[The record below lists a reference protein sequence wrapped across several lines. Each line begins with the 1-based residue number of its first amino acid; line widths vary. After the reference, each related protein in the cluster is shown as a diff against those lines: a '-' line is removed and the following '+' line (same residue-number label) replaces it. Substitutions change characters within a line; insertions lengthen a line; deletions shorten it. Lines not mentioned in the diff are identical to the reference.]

1 MDEKRGVCLVMKDF
15 LHLIRYRNLCIIIA
29 TMIIIRY
36 ALIGVFMPFQLSTV
50 GFVLLVV
57 ATVCLSAAGYIINDY
72 FDVNADMMN
81 RPDKV
86 IIGKSINR
94 RNAMIFHWIF
104 NIVGCVC
111 GALVSFGI
119 GLPKYS
125 FIFLF
130 IAGVLWF
137 YSTTFSKEPVL
148 GNVVIALLVAS
159 VPIIEILFEMLP
171 LLSLPMDILQQL
183 HIRFEELF
191 VWGLGYTLFAFL
203 LTLQREMVKDIEDL
217 EGDRTYGRNTLPIA
231 FGLKAARI
239 CTFGVSVVV
248 IAGIVVSQICKLSDT
263 FSLIFINVCIT
274 LPLLYGL
281 FVFVKADSSEEYAKV
296 SFILKLVMSMGL
308 LYLPCYMFLK

>member
-1 MDEKRGVCLVMKDF
+1 MVMKDF
-15 LHLIRYRNLCIIIA
+15 LRLIRYKNLLIIIA
-29 TMIIIRY
+29 TMLIIRY

-111 GALVSFGI
+111 GALVSLGI

-137 YSTTFSKEPVL
+137 YSTTFSREPIV
-148 GNVVIALLVAS
+148 GN
-159 VPIIEILFEMLP
+159 
-171 LLSLPMDILQQL
+171 
-183 HIRFEELF
+183 
-191 VWGLGYTLFAFL
+191 
-203 LTLQREMVKDIEDL
+203 
-217 EGDRTYGRNTLPIA
+217 
-231 FGLKAARI
+231 
-239 CTFGVSVVV
+239 
-248 IAGIVVSQICKLSDT
+248 IVV
-263 FSLIFINVCIT
+263 
-274 LPLLYGL
+274 
-281 FVFVKADSSEEYAKV
+281 DSTIHLRVY
-296 SFILKLVMSMGL
+296 
-308 LYLPCYMFLK
+308 

>member
-1 MDEKRGVCLVMKDF
+1 MVMKDF
-15 LHLIRYRNLCIIIA
+15 LRLIRYKNLLIIIA
-29 TMIIIRY
+29 TMLIIRY

-159 VPIIEILFEMLP
+159 VPIIEILYEMLP

-248 IAGIVVSQICKLSDT
+248 IAGIVVSQVCKLSDG

>member
-1 MDEKRGVCLVMKDF
+1 MDEKRSVCVVMKDF
-15 LHLIRYRNLCIIIA
+15 LRLIRYKNLLIIIA
-29 TMIIIRY
+29 TMLIIRY

-81 RPDKV
+81 KPDKV
-86 IIGKSINR
+86 IIGKTINR

-159 VPIIEILFEMLP
+159 VPIIEILYEMLP

-248 IAGIVVSQICKLSDT
+248 IAGIVVSQVCKLSDS

-281 FVFVKADSSEEYAKV
+281 YVFVKADSSEEYAKV
-296 SFILKLVMSMGL
+296 SFVLKLVMLMGL
-308 LYLPCYMFLK
+308 LYLISYMFLK

>member
-1 MDEKRGVCLVMKDF
+1 ML
-15 LHLIRYRNLCIIIA
+15 
-29 TMIIIRY
+29 IIRY

-81 RPDKV
+81 KPDKV
-86 IIGKSINR
+86 IIGKTINR

-104 NIVGCVC
+104 SIVGCVC

-159 VPIIEILFEMLP
+159 VPIIEILYEMLP

-248 IAGIVVSQICKLSDT
+248 IVAIVVSQVCKLSDT

-281 FVFVKADSSEEYAKV
+281 YVFVKADSSEEYAKV
-296 SFILKLVMSMGL
+296 SFVLKLVMLMGL
-308 LYLPCYMFLK
+308 LYLISYMFLK

>member
-1 MDEKRGVCLVMKDF
+1 ML
-15 LHLIRYRNLCIIIA
+15 
-29 TMIIIRY
+29 IIRY
-36 ALIGVFMPFQLSTV
+36 ALIGVFMPFQLSTI

-81 RPDKV
+81 KPDKV
-86 IIGKSINR
+86 IIGKTINR

-104 NIVGCVC
+104 NIVGCIC

-159 VPIIEILFEMLP
+159 VPIIEILYEMLP

-248 IAGIVVSQICKLSDT
+248 IAGIVVSQICKLSDG

-296 SFILKLVMSMGL
+296 SFVLKLVMLMGL
-308 LYLPCYMFLK
+308 LYLITYMFLK

>member
-1 MDEKRGVCLVMKDF
+1 ML
-15 LHLIRYRNLCIIIA
+15 
-29 TMIIIRY
+29 IIRY
-36 ALIGVFMPFQLSTV
+36 ALIGVFMPFQLSTI

-81 RPDKV
+81 KPDKV
-86 IIGKSINR
+86 IIGKTINR

-104 NIVGCVC
+104 NIVGCIC

-159 VPIIEILFEMLP
+159 VPIIEILYEMLP

-248 IAGIVVSQICKLSDT
+248 IAGIVVSQICKLSDG

-296 SFILKLVMSMGL
+296 SFVLKLVMLMGL
-308 LYLPCYMFLK
+308 LYLISYMFLK

>member
-1 MDEKRGVCLVMKDF
+1 MDEKRSVCVVMKDF
-15 LHLIRYRNLCIIIA
+15 LRLIRYKNLLIIIA
-29 TMIIIRY
+29 TMLIIRY

-81 RPDKV
+81 KPDKV

-159 VPIIEILFEMLP
+159 VPIIEILYEMLP

-248 IAGIVVSQICKLSDT
+248 IAGIVVSQVCKLSDT

-281 FVFVKADSSEEYAKV
+281 YVFVKADSSEEYAKV

>member
-1 MDEKRGVCLVMKDF
+1 
-15 LHLIRYRNLCIIIA
+15 
-29 TMIIIRY
+29 MIIIRG

-119 GLPKYS
+119 GFPKYS

-159 VPIIEILFEMLP
+159 VPIIEILYEMLP
-171 LLSLPMDILQQL
+171 LLSLPMDILLQL

>member
-1 MDEKRGVCLVMKDF
+1 MDEKRSVCVVMKDF
-15 LHLIRYRNLCIIIA
+15 LRLIRYKNLLIIIA
-29 TMIIIRY
+29 TMLIIRY

-81 RPDKV
+81 KPDKV
-86 IIGKSINR
+86 IIGKTINR

-125 FIFLF
+125 FIFMF

-159 VPIIEILFEMLP
+159 VPIIEILYEMLP

-248 IAGIVVSQICKLSDT
+248 IAGIVVSQVCKLSDS

-281 FVFVKADSSEEYAKV
+281 YVFVKADSSEEYAKV
-296 SFILKLVMSMGL
+296 SFVLKLVMLMGL
-308 LYLPCYMFLK
+308 LYLISYMFLK